1 VIVVRKGFT
10 LIELVVVI
18 ALISILAATLGPKL
32 RRVIRSSRDSRAV
45 ASVSAYRTASNVY
58 AIENN
63 TIGGFQD
70 ILYKGSLGV
79 SERAAQDLYSSS
91 YGVSY
96 KGQYYSGDA
105 TGNLGFLEVGT
116 NTSGE
121 TIEGGKPAI
130 AVGMD
135 VNTGEVV
142 IIEDPFNG
150 RDTKS
155 KEWYK
160 Y

>member
-1 VIVVRKGFT
+1 M
-10 LIELVVVI
+10 
-18 ALISILAATLGPKL
+18 S
-32 RRVIRSSRDSRAV
+32 D
-45 ASVSAYRTASNVY
+45 
-58 AIENN
+58 
-63 TIGGFQD
+63 
-70 ILYKGSLGV
+70 
-79 SERAAQDLYSSS
+79 RAAQDLYSSY
-91 YGVSY
+91 YGTSY
-96 KGQYYSGDA
+96 KGLYYSGDA

-121 TIEGGKPAI
+121 TIEGGGKPAI

-135 VNTGEVV
+135 VNKGEVV